1 MADFN
6 EPNIMPQVN
15 ILPAGVQAIGAF
27 VSGICDCVVSLSPL
41 PKKAQLELSTH
52 VREAVDEPQG
62 QLFVPDPKRWDVV

>member
-15 ILPAGVQAIGAF
+15 ILPAGVRALGAF

-41 PKKAQLELSTH
+41 PKRAQPELSTH
-52 VREAVDEPQG
+52 VREHDTQG
-62 QLFVPDPKRWDVV
+62 TLDFPEGFGF